1 MLRVFAASLIL
12 FLAVAF
18 SPLTASASRHGN
30 SGAETKSKQSYSWSY
45 DHKKMDHK
53 KIDLKKIKIEI
64 SKKFSKYK
72 KYEKDSKEKARKFPR
87 RRLQWVKDDGGGSAS
102 PVPEPGAAMLFATG
116 IAIVGVATRRRS

>member
-1 MLRVFAASLIL
+1 MEFLMSRVFAASLIL

-18 SPLTASASRHGN
+18 SPLTAGASRHGI
-30 SGAETKSKQSYSWSY
+30 SGSETKSRQSYSWSY
-45 DHKKMDHK
+45 DSK

-64 SKKFSKYK
+64 FRKFSEYK
-72 KYEKDSKEKARKFPR
+72 TYEESSNETVRNFARR
-87 RRLQWVKDDGGGSAS
+87 QLQLPKDDSHGSAS